1 MRKPF
6 TYLGIDQTGAVDSRG
21 RPKPLPTAILRP
33 LGPSGKY
40 SLSTVWL
47 PKFSAKSLDGLTNK
61 PNTAIILL
69 DCVLGLP
76 ARKHAFGEKPLRQA
90 MNAAASHPG
99 FGRKAA
105 SDFFLTVL
113 ENLGPGESLRA
124 CERIGKAMPVFLDKP
139 FQRSIQAG
147 AYRFWKDLGAEPEWC
162 DFWPFTPKPQGRP
175 ILLESYAS
183 LFWRSVLGFPSRKPQ
198 ELLGWLSSQKSW
210 LEFNPQ
216 KIGAAAKDP
225 NIADAIVLAVAG
237 KILHEK
243 HSLFQIPEGHLKKDA
258 LAEGWIAGLL

>member
-1 MRKPF
+1 M
-6 TYLGIDQTGAVDSRG
+6 DSRG
-21 RPKPLPTAILRP
+21 CPRALPTAVLSQP
-33 LGPSGKY
+33 GPNDRY
-40 SLSTVWL
+40 LLSTVWL
-47 PKFSAKSLDGLTNK
+47 PSFSAKAVGEIIANPSA
-61 PNTAIILL
+61 AIILL

-76 ARKHAFGEKPLRQA
+76 ARQDARGEKPLRQA

-105 SDFFLTVL
+105 SDFFSIVL

-124 CERIGKAMPVFLDKP
+124 CERISNAMPVFLDKP

-183 LFWRSVLGFPSRKPQ
+183 LFWRSILGFPSRKPQ

-216 KIGAAAKDP
+216 NIGAAAKDP